1 VKVSLGLQTL
11 FCLLSIL
18 CGIMMLE
25 LAIGLDHLGSMSAIF
40 GDLRDGQKIQTQNCK
55 GWP

>member
-1 VKVSLGLQTL
+1 MKVSLGLQTL